1 MNCIDFVVPGVPV
14 PKARPR
20 LGKHGAYTPAKTKL
34 YERSVSYYA
43 REAMRGLEPV
53 SCSVRVD
60 LEFYMPIP
68 ESFSKPKRERAIDGK
83 LRPIG
88 RVDIDNCIKSCLD
101 GQNKIVYVDDNQVCD
116 LSAHMFYAEYP
127 RVEIKVSWSE

>member
-43 REAMRGLEPV
+43 REAMRGIAPLE
-53 SCSVRVD
+53 CAVRVD
-60 LEFYMPIP
+60 LEIYMPIP
-68 ESFSKPKRERAIDGK
+68 ESFNKLKRERAIDGK

-88 RVDIDNCIKSCLD
+88 KIDLDNMAKALLD

-116 LSAHMFYAEYP
+116 LSASKYYAEYP
-127 RVEIKVSWSE
+127 RVEIKVSWDE